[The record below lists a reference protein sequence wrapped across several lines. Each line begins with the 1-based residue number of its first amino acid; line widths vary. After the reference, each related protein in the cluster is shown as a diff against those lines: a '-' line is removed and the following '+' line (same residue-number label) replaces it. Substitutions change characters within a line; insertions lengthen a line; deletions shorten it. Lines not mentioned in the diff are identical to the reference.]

1 MKMDN
6 KALKVILPVAI
17 LLAGFLVMMIMVK
30 SRPEQKKVQRQAPA
44 MLVEIMRAESTDTI
58 SMVHAT
64 ATVSA
69 AREVTLVPQ
78 VSGVVTS
85 LSRNFKA
92 GGFFKKGQLLFSIDK
107 TDYALA
113 LKSAEAARAKALH
126 TLETVRSRAD
136 IAGREWEILD
146 NGKGKKPN
154 PLVLYEPQLKEAQAA
169 LESADASVK
178 LAELKLSRTKLRAP
192 FDARVRSENIDV
204 GQYIGMGSQV
214 ALLAGT
220 ETAEVVVP
228 LLKEELGWI
237 SIPRPGSK
245 DGGSLA
251 TVSMGQGGGG
261 TAFWNG
267 NVVRSLGEVDPKSR
281 MVSVVV
287 EIKDPYG
294 IKAKSSD
301 TKILLNGS
309 FVDVTIMGRS
319 LKDVFVLPHSVLR
332 EDSTIWV
339 MDEQGLLRIN
349 KVNVL
354 RTEKDR
360 IIIDSGLKDGDNI
373 VLTRFSGAARGLR
386 LRTGAATGADK

>member
-1 MKMDN
+1 MKKHS
-6 KALKVILPVAI
+6 KALKIFLPVAI
-17 LLAGFLVMMIMVK
+17 LLAGLAVMMIMVK
-30 SRPEQKKVQRQAPA
+30 SRPEQKKVQRHSPA
-44 MLVEIMRAESTDTI
+44 ILVEVMRAESTDTI
-58 SMVHAT
+58 SIVHAN

-69 AREVTLVPQ
+69 AREVTVVPQ

-85 LSRNFKA
+85 VEKDFVA
-92 GGFFKKGQLLFSIDK
+92 GGFFRKGQTLFTIDE

-113 LKSAEAARAKALH
+113 LKSVEASLAKARH
-126 TLETVRSRAD
+126 DLETVKSRAA
-136 IAGREWEILD
+136 IALQEWELLD
-146 NGKGKKPN
+146 DGKGEKPN
-154 PLVLYEPQLKEAQAA
+154 PLVLYEPQLKEAEAG
-169 LESADASVK
+169 LESADALVQ

-192 FDARVRSENIDV
+192 FDVRVRSESIDV

-220 ETAEVVVP
+220 GTAEVVVP
-228 LLKEELGWI
+228 LQKEELGWI

-245 DGGSLA
+245 GGGSRA
-251 TVSMGQGGGG
+251 TVSMGQEGG
-261 TAFWNG
+261 TASWNG
-267 NVVRSLGEVDPKSR
+267 SVVRSLGEVDPKSR

-287 EIKDPYG
+287 EIQDPYG
-294 IKAKSSD
+294 IRAKSSD

-309 FVDVTIMGRS
+309 FVDVTIMGRP
-319 LKDVFVLPHSVLR
+319 LKDVFVLPRSVLR

-349 KVNVL
+349 KVGVL

-373 VLTRFSGAARGLR
+373 VLTRFSGAADGLR
-386 LRTGAATGADK
+386 LRTMSATGAAK